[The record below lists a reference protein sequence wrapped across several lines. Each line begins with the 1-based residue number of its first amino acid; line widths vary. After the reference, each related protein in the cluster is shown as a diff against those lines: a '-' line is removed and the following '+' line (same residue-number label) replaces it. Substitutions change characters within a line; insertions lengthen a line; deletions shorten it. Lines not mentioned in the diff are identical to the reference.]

1 MNKKRIL
8 ADSLVGILFLAGL
21 VGEIKCILKAD
32 RCNWS
37 PVGKAEVLY
46 TAASFV
52 PPIGAIVGYFNI
64 EDK

>member
-1 MNKKRIL
+1 MNKRKIL
-8 ADSLVGILFLAGL
+8 ELLVGILFLAGL
-21 VGEIKCILKAD
+21 VGEVKCILKAT

-37 PVGKAEVLY
+37 PVGKAEVFY

-52 PPIGAIVGYFNI
+52 PPVGAIVGYLNI